1 MIEKHIAIRWGHV
14 INYYKLEPF
23 AVRGSWDM
31 LLEVSIFITGHFLSS
46 LLVSV
51 STLFRLIAFSFFSS
65 FFFLLF

>member
-31 LLEVSIFITGHFLSS
+31 LLEVSIFITGHFLS